1 MFDYSVRASQS
12 PHDLDQARRRAKELL
27 RAARAG
33 DVVALRRLEQ
43 AGAAPSLSGAQR
55 AIAEGYGFASWPALV
70 RASERFS
77 PVDLRDVDWRRIRE
91 ISVVCFADQDE
102 VVLSRRHGRLSLPH
116 GRVAPGED
124 VWDDT
129 VRRVPMTSAGFRH
142 QGTHVFAI
150 DRAHR
155 HAIFWVDGALDD
167 RTTQDVHTSAT
178 ALGVAEAVR
187 SLEAQGDFALAR
199 LVASASDHRR
209 QMTYEQHQ
217 RDGDRTT
224 VNFYLRA
231 STPQGGSGYDGSDEE
246 WRAARACLAV
256 ALDGLAADLGRAD
269 NSVSFL
275 DVGCANGHLPA
286 SFVTWGAE
294 RGVTV
299 DPYGIDIVPELIDR
313 ARKLHPHWAD
323 HFWTGNM
330 LNWQHPKG
338 KVFDLVHVL
347 LDGVPPDKFA
357 EAISNCASLVTPG
370 GRLLV
375 SSYDMRSELAAETV
389 MTQLGIHVDGHTPP
403 RSRQGGMPGQP
414 SVWTRIAPG
423 DSVAAG
429 VVPFETSRVRLADG
443 RIPSARRVY
452 GSRSVAGYETRR
464 LGRDR
469 HWIEPRDRR
478 GYR

>member
-1 MFDYSVRASQS
+1 MASGWRSVGSLGDHGCRPSRPIAGSDR
-12 PHDLDQARRRAKELL
+12 PLVRPAICHACPDEAAVARS
-27 RAARAG
+27 G
-33 DVVALRRLEQ
+33 
-43 AGAAPSLSGAQR
+43 SL
-55 AIAEGYGFASWPALV
+55 ASWLGRHWSGHRNGSHPSTCPISIGGESARSAWCASLTRTRWCCPA
-70 RASERFS
+70 
-77 PVDLRDVDWRRIRE
+77 
-91 ISVVCFADQDE
+91 
-102 VVLSRRHGRLSLPH
+102 RHGRLSLPH

-155 HAIFWVDGALDD
+155 HAIFWVDGAFDD
-167 RTTQDVHTSAT
+167 RTSQDVHTSAT
-178 ALGVAEAVR
+178 ALSVDAAVR
-187 SLEAQGDFALAR
+187 SLEGQGDFALAR
-199 LVASASDHRR
+199 LITWAADHRQ

-224 VNFYLRA
+224 VNLYLRA
-231 STPQGGSGYDGSDEE
+231 STPQGGSGYEGSDQE

-256 ALDGLAADLGRAD
+256 ALDGLPADLGRAE

-294 RGVTV
+294 RGVSV
-299 DPYGIDIVPELIDR
+299 DPYGIDIVPELVDR
-313 ARKLHPHWAD
+313 ARKLHPQWAD

-330 LNWQHPKG
+330 LDWQHPDG

-357 EAISNCASLVTPG
+357 QAIANCANLVTPG

-375 SSYDMRSELAAETV
+375 SSYDMRPELAAQTV
-389 MTQLGIHVDGHTPP
+389 MTQLGIHVDGRTPP
-403 RSRQGGMPGQP
+403 RSWQSGMPGQP
-414 SVWTRIAPG
+414 SAWTRIAP
-423 DSVAAG
+423 
-429 VVPFETSRVRLADG
+429 R
-443 RIPSARRVY
+443 
-452 GSRSVAGYETRR
+452 
-464 LGRDR
+464 
-469 HWIEPRDRR
+469 
-478 GYR
+478 